1 MSKKTFCVFVLL
13 SASLN
18 LNAMHR
24 NDRRHMS
31 KTQHM
36 RFEREIRKQAEI
48 DVLAQQHD
56 NLCEQELELRYQHTW
71 TEVCLDLP
79 LAVCF
84 CCAAYAVPVMVRAEM
99 VEYPAFAATHVVI
112 KISECLSAAYLLPH
126 VCCGLV
132 QRGRQERIAKIHAE
146 RNKIKLLLQEK
157 IA

>member
-1 MSKKTFCVFVLL
+1 MMRNFFFWMLISFVIF
-13 SASLN
+13 N
-18 LNAMHR
+18 TNAMHR
-24 NDRRHMS
+24 SDRRHMS

-99 VEYPAFAATHVVI
+99 AESPAFAATHVVI